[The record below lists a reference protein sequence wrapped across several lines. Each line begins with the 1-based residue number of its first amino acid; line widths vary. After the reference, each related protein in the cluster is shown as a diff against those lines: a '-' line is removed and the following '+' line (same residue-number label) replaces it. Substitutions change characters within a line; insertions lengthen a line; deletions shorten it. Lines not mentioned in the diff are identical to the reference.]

1 MKKTLLRA
9 VVMAVL
15 MSTAAVP
22 AAHAADKVGKEVG
35 TALQAA
41 QKAMAAQ
48 DWAGALAAVKQAQAV
63 QNQNPYETY
72 EINKFLTVVAINTQD
87 YATATT
93 AAEAAADSPAMPDEE
108 KKDMYHNALLLATQ
122 NKQYDKAVVY
132 GQGLVQINALD
143 DSLAAALAEDYYYT
157 KDYANAQKYA
167 QQSVDLAKAAG
178 KTPSQ
183 GAMEI
188 IMSTQAKNN
197 NQSGAQ
203 ATLEQLALQYSDP
216 DNWGQLVDLALST
229 KGINNQDALY
239 LFRLKKIA
247 GAMKQEDY
255 QYVGTAAEGRGYP
268 VEAREAFR
276 AGGVSG
282 AQATKAAT
290 EAGQDERALPQI
302 TAAAEKS
309 KNGEEDVKLAEDL
322 WGYGRYADVEAAAR
336 RAISKGGL
344 KDPSEGNM
352 MLGLA
357 LTAQGKYADA
367 QTAFGAVTGSE
378 ARMKAA
384 HLWSLYAQAQA
395 KKAAPAAQPAAQP
408 AGH

>member
-1 MKKTLLRA
+1 MKKKLLRA
-9 VVMAVL
+9 VFV
-15 MSTAAVP
+15 AALTS
-22 AAHAADKVGKEVG
+22 AAAIPVAQAADKVSAAVAKPLVD
-35 TALQAA
+35 A
-41 QKAMAAQ
+41 QKAIAAK
-48 DWAGALAAVKQAQAV
+48 DWATALADVKQAQAV
-63 QNQNPYETY
+63 PDQSAFDTY
-72 EINKFLTVVAINTQD
+72 QINKFLTLVAINTKD

-122 NKQYDKAVVY
+122 NKQYDKAVTY
-132 GQGLVQINALD
+132 GQGLIQLNALD
-143 DSLAAALAEDYYYT
+143 DALAAALAEDYYYL

-178 KTPSQ
+178 KTPNQ

-197 NQSGAQ
+197 NQAGAQ
-203 ATLEQLALQYSDP
+203 ATLEQLALQYNDP
-216 DNWGQLVDLALST
+216 DNWGQLIEIGLST

-239 LFRLKKIA
+239 LFRLKKLA
-247 GAMKQEDY
+247 GAMKPEDY
-255 QYVGTAAEGRGYP
+255 QYVGTAAEARGYAM
-268 VEAREAFR
+268 EAREAFR
-276 AGGVSG
+276 AGGISG
-282 AQATKAAT
+282 AQASKAAT
-290 EAGQDERALPQI
+290 EAAQDERALPQI
-302 TAAAEKS
+302 TSAAEKS
-309 KNGEEDVKLAEDL
+309 KNGEQDVKLAEDL

-336 RAISKGGL
+336 RAIAKGGL

-367 QTAFGAVTGSE
+367 QAAFGAVTGSE
-378 ARMKAA
+378 ARVKAA

-395 KKAAPAAQPAAQP
+395 KKSAPAAQPAAQP